1 MIDCSTRDIHAP
13 QRGVRKSGDIVRSP
27 VMQEAEV
34 YGTGSAMD
42 KLGLVEGSG
51 RQIIAGE

>member
-13 QRGVRKSGDIVRSP
+13 QSGVRKSGDIVRSP

-34 YGTGSAMD
+34 YGNGSY
-42 KLGLVEGSG
+42 KNK
-51 RQIIAGE
+51 